1 MVGYGTLFYPVHISK
16 IMIEIRIMQPHNY
29 PTAPRQFDLVY
40 NSACKG
46 NCSQPFILPTWAVWW
61 PRRPFISGRM
71 RHRRNISG

>member
-29 PTAPRQFDLVY
+29 PTAPRQFDSVY

-46 NCSQPFILPTWAVWW
+46 IVASLSYCQPGQFGGLAD
-61 PRRPFISGRM
+61 
-71 RHRRNISG
+71 HLYQEE